1 MPGTATASS
10 ASTAAIWP
18 QTAARPSLRV
28 PGRAVRAP
36 DRAGGSG
43 KTEDLIRANADL
55 IAREHG
61 LPGLTL
67 MLDPLRLADTL
78 GCGPLRLDYLRLKS
92 GTNCVAA

>member
-1 MPGTATASS
+1 M
-10 ASTAAIWP
+10 
-18 QTAARPSLRV
+18 
-28 PGRAVRAP
+28 
-36 DRAGGSG
+36 
-43 KTEDLIRANADL
+43 RANADL

-61 LPGLTL
+61 LPGLPL